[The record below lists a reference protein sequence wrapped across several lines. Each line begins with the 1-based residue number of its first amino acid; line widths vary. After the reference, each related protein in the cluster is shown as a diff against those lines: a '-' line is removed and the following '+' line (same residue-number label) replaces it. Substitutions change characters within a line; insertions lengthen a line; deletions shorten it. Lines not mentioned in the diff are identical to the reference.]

1 MAIAYNDK
9 TGQAYTLINNE
20 WIPTPNSDIADSD
33 SGEVFVYD
41 PEIKKWK
48 SVYVPPVDPEEFEE
62 EGGYYG
68 SLDVGLPIKTDYSG
82 EEYKGVLGSLKKY
95 FEQKTQSDILA
106 EQGAARMGSKVI
118 VETAKSP
125 FKLAEFAGTIVAPK
139 YTKEIK
145 DAVANF
151 GPVQAVDNYLNSIGL
166 ADLDPEVTPNEKIVS
181 DLIGFM
187 TIGTLGKKSAEK
199 IYDAIKKKWGK
210 SGDDLVEKSIKPS
223 LARRATSVGGFGAG
237 VTHAGVQLEPDENTI
252 ANLIIQDKEIADA
265 YKKLRDNPETVDDF
279 TTKLM
284 GFLNGINNKLP
295 ESVKEAVRKL
305 EVNPQD
311 SEQEKLIK
319 RYIEETG
326 ITTGIGGILLAAK
339 YATLGIA
346 RLSNRVTSLVT
357 KDRTANVPTT
367 SKDTEVVSTE
377 VKEVTP
383 KLSEVEEKLVNEEA
397 TKRTRAW
404 ADKRAT
410 ERTPDAEVDMEAEK
424 LLYNEKFEEFKLEV
438 IKDLEFMGAIKPV
451 RPTTKVEP
459 EVASTG
465 TATVK
470 RTPDFKETGE
480 YEVTLSNGE
489 VHRIFRDTEQFSSP
503 RWYRVGEDNLA
514 GLGSTRKEAIE
525 ALEKRAASKPKV
537 EPEVASTDTATEPKL
552 VIPKIGEPE
561 PQLSQRTKFVE
572 TLGKVNN
579 TLAKLFA
586 SERGLPKQLY
596 EMVLES
602 ENAFKSEEALF
613 LNDIK
618 QLTRSKKKYKV
629 SDQDFENFIN
639 KGTTDNL
646 PSEFITKVRDVQT
659 RIQSYNDRL
668 NDLLGLKGKDRIQ
681 VIAKGE
687 DVYYTKT
694 YEAAVNPEYYPLFK
708 EFFAK
713 RVDDPDSVVYKKI
726 QNARKLLRRD
736 WGIDD
741 PDEVD
746 STIQGLVQRVAE
758 NHQDKSIVDSI
769 LTGKG
774 GTVSPKATA
783 VLRKRDV
790 DLAPEIQ
797 ELLGVHK
804 DPLGKLETTLVN
816 QARLLSEVELISN
829 IHKYF
834 KTNVGKEIDL
844 GRLIPK
850 FPTIKAKITSQKLG
864 NEDQSFWEHIMKDK
878 EGLTTRFSK
887 EKLLEEFFTSKALA
901 DNIRFAFDLNAPA
914 ASGFSKVLR
923 TTAAL
928 GQAKETILD
937 FPAYVLN
944 TMGMIQ
950 NLAANGTLLST
961 RAYPEAVKS
970 IAKFG
975 LAVTKRSN
983 QAVNEFAL
991 LKRLGIIDQD
1001 ATGELISQLANVYK
1015 GNTKNL
1021 YKRVMKTLGKAYG
1034 TPDTI
1039 GKLIAY
1045 NVRKANLEKA
1055 NPRKYYKGNIDY
1067 DEFIIRKAAEFV
1079 TDTMATYQRAPA
1091 AAIKFARTPLFG
1103 NYILFTTELART
1115 TKGMFKHTGLDLKEA
1130 MKKVFTGQ
1138 PGGRAHLSMAM
1149 KQAAG
1154 LGAVFGGYALYAN
1167 RNNSSLKTEP
1177 APYNNNEGTPL
1188 PINKYHKQFLNM
1200 TAAPWAKGSSPIFL
1214 EPFVRDDTRKNKED
1228 RYTRTRVVHSNSAD
1242 MWDAGKGPGRLL
1254 LGKMFGGD
1262 FAAGISP
1269 DVLDN
1274 AFKVSF
1280 QTIAGQFA
1288 SPKFFVQS
1296 IINLLSGVDE
1306 NGRPIFDK
1314 IPGETLA
1321 DKTII
1326 VGKQLGKGLL
1336 AGGTY
1341 KAWKDYVESSNSEEL
1356 LEEGRGLRASGYPL
1370 NMNDITSYVATGTRP
1385 QTINVN
1391 KAMGF
1396 HIYNDMKE
1404 VGKSAAAFNKFL
1416 GSEIVFKPNRTN
1428 EDVQEII
1435 NKYRDLQ
1442 ERKLGL
1448 MKKITKNLNVFK
1460 NVQYVHKFYDKNGKI
1475 KEEVKRFKVGDILK
1489 SATDNFTRQ
1498 IDKNLILPLTTE
1510 IKKSVKRGGV
1520 FRPDMPFSSAYA
1532 IKLSPLLRSK
1542 GFTKEQT
1549 KEINKGLAKSY
1560 SEFAKKPLYL
1570 VEEEES
1576 K

>member
-48 SVYVPPVDPEEFEE
+48 SAYVPPVDPEEFEE

-68 SLDVGLPIKTDYSG
+68 SLNVGLPIKTDYSG

-106 EQGAARMGSKVI
+106 QQGAARMGSKVV

-346 RLSNRVTSLVT
+346 KLSNRVTSLVT

-404 ADKRAT
+404 ADKRVI
-410 ERTPDAEVDMEAEK
+410 ERTPDDLPIDMEAEK

-438 IKDLEFMGAIKPV
+438 IKDLEFMGAIKPI

-465 TATVK
+465 
-470 RTPDFKETGE
+470 
-480 YEVTLSNGE
+480 
-489 VHRIFRDTEQFSSP
+489 
-503 RWYRVGEDNLA
+503 
-514 GLGSTRKEAIE
+514 
-525 ALEKRAASKPKV
+525 
-537 EPEVASTDTATEPKL
+537 TATEPKL

-646 PSEFITKVRDVQT
+646 PSEFIAKVRDVQT

-774 GTVSPKATA
+774 GIVSPKATA

-901 DNIRFAFDLNAPA
+901 DNIRFALNAPA

-1274 AFKVSF
+1274 AFKVAF
-1280 QTIAGQFA
+1280 QSIAGQFA

-1306 NGRPIFDK
+1306 NGRPIFNK

-1321 DKTII
+1321 DKIII

-1370 NMNDITSYVATGTRP
+1370 NMNDIKTYVATGTRP

-1416 GSEIVFKPNRTN
+1416 GSEIVFKKNRTN

-1542 GFTKEQT
+1542 GFTEEQT

>member
-1 MAIAYNDK
+1 MANIFDQFDVNTPTK
-9 TGQAYTLINNE
+9 NVTS
-20 WIPTPNSDIADSD
+20 TPNIFDQFDDDKVNGGKDDKVNGGKDVPNVDLFLDESVVEQENLLPVSPLGISQYYEDIKGSPKDTGILPSFLTPTTEAAINLQKLTADKD
-33 SGEVFVYD
+33 
-41 PEIKKWK
+41 
-48 SVYVPPVDPEEFEE
+48 
-62 EGGYYG
+62 
-68 SLDVGLPIKTDYSG
+68 
-82 EEYKGVLGSLKKY
+82 
-95 FEQKTQSDILA
+95 
-106 EQGAARMGSKVI
+106 RVI
-118 VETAKSP
+118 SRTAIETAKSP
-125 FKLAEFAGTIVAPK
+125 FKFAESVATMFAPN

-166 ADLDPEVTPNEKIVS
+166 TDLDPEVTPNEKIAS

-187 TIGTLGKKSAEK
+187 TIGTLGKKAAEK
-199 IYDAIKKKWGK
+199 IYDAIKKKFGK

-223 LARRATSVGGFGAG
+223 LVRRATSVGGFGVG
-237 VTHAGVQLEPDENTI
+237 ITHAGVQLEPDENTL
-252 ANLIIQDKEIADA
+252 ANFIIQDKEIADA
-265 YKKLRDNPETVDDF
+265 YKKLRDNPETADDF

-284 GFLNGINNKLP
+284 GFLNEINNKLP

-357 KDRTANVPTT
+357 KDRAANVPTT

-377 VKEVTP
+377 VKEVSP

-410 ERTPDAEVDMEAEK
+410 EKTPDAEVDMEAEK

-465 TATVK
+465 T
-470 RTPDFKETGE
+470 
-480 YEVTLSNGE
+480 S
-489 VHRIFRDTEQFSSP
+489 
-503 RWYRVGEDNLA
+503 
-514 GLGSTRKEAIE
+514 
-525 ALEKRAASKPKV
+525 
-537 EPEVASTDTATEPKL
+537 TEPKL

-602 ENAFKSEEALF
+602 ENAFKSEESLF
-613 LNDIK
+613 LNDLK
-618 QLTRSKKKYKV
+618 QLTRSKKKHKV
-629 SDQDFENFIN
+629 SDEDFENFIN

-646 PSEFITKVRDVQT
+646 PSEFIAISRDVQT

-668 NDLLGLKGKDRIQ
+668 NDLLGLKGKERIQ

-687 DVYYTKT
+687 AVYYTKT

-713 RVDDPDSVVYKKI
+713 RVDDPDSVIYKKI

-741 PDEVD
+741 PDEID

-758 NHQDKSIVDSI
+758 NRQDKSIVDSI

-864 NEDQSFWEHIMKDK
+864 NEDQGFWEHIMKDK

-887 EKLLEEFFTSKALA
+887 EKLLEEFFTSKAFA
-901 DNIRFAFDLNAPA
+901 NNIRFAFDLNAPA
-914 ASGFSKVLR
+914 GSGFSKTLR
-923 TTAAL
+923 TAAAL

-950 NLAANGTLLST
+950 NLVANGTLLST

-970 IAKFG
+970 VVSFG

-991 LKRLGIIDQD
+991 LRRLGIIDQD
-1001 ATGELISQLANVYK
+1001 ATGELISQLANVYT

-1103 NYILFTTELART
+1103 NYILFSTELART

-1130 MKKVFTGQ
+1130 MKKVLTGQ

-1154 LGAVFGGYALYAN
+1154 LAAVFGGYALYAN

-1262 FAAGISP
+1262 YAAGISP

-1280 QTIAGQFA
+1280 QSIAGQFA

-1296 IINLLSGVDE
+1296 MINVLSGVDV
-1306 NGRPIFDK
+1306 NGRPLYDR
-1314 IPGETLA
+1314 IPGETA
-1321 DKTII
+1321 AEK
-1326 VGKQLGKGLL
+1326 VGIFLKEIGKGLFS
-1336 AGGTY
+1336 GGTL
-1341 KAWKDYVESSNSEEL
+1341 KVINDAWESSNSEEL

-1370 NMNDITSYVATGTRP
+1370 NMDDIKTYVATGTRP

-1404 VGKSAAAFNKFL
+1404 VGKSATAFNTFL
-1416 GSEIVFKPNRTN
+1416 GSKIVFKPNRTN

-1435 NKYRDLQ
+1435 NKYKDLQ

-1460 NVQYVHKFYDKNGKI
+1460 NVQYVHKFYDKNRNI

-1520 FRPDMPFSSAYA
+1520 FRPDMPFSRAYA

-1542 GFTKEQT
+1542 GFTEEQT